1 MNIKTKTER
10 DLFERQLTVI
20 KHAFTSDSILL
31 GDLNLD
37 YNKRFDVNY
46 QRRYLFD
53 LFEEKLGGLN
63 LLQLVSFDTWSRL
76 VGLALRSSLL
86 DHIYVKN
93 VDIIRDIIHD
103 KPCFGD
109 HELIVA
115 HCRIVRP
122 EKKMLQRRD
131 WRSYTKVRL
140 CENLGLVD
148 WSNNATTV
156 QDAWNDLETK
166 LIAVVDALA
175 PISVFNGDRV
185 ANKPCPIIKRK
196 LNLRNRLLKLLKR
209 RPTLELRNRIRNL
222 NFEIRNHFYSKKRD
236 DVRRQIIPGNS
247 KSLWNAVNMSKD
259 NAIYPLPNLMTLGG
273 VPVSEQERSG
283 CFASFFE
290 EKSSHSH

>member
-122 EKKMLQRRD
+122 EKKMLHRRD

-166 LIAVVDALA
+166 LIAVVDTLA

-185 ANKPCPIIKRK
+185 ANKPCPIIG
-196 LNLRNRLLKLLKR
+196 LLL
-209 RPTLELRNRIRNL
+209 
-222 NFEIRNHFYSKKRD
+222 
-236 DVRRQIIPGNS
+236 
-247 KSLWNAVNMSKD
+247 
-259 NAIYPLPNLMTLGG
+259 
-273 VPVSEQERSG
+273 
-283 CFASFFE
+283 
-290 EKSSHSH
+290 